1 MMYGLLPSVLVGKP
15 QPLALPILKGTTE
28 GLGIHIYIY
37 CTAEKH
43 IFILYIY
50 VYYTCIYNYIY
61 IIKYIYN

>member
-37 CTAEKH
+37 IVQQKN
-43 IFILYIY
+43 IYLYYIY
-50 VYYTCIYNYIY
+50 MYTTHVFIIIYT
-61 IIKYIYN
+61 